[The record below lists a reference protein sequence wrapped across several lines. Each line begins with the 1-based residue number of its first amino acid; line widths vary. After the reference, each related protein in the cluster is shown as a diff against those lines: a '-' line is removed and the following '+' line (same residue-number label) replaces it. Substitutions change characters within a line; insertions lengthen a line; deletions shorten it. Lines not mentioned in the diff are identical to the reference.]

1 MGLRARASIRKGRC
15 IVTDVQSAD
24 IPGEIEVECQ
34 RFRGRAAVVT
44 GAAKGVGVAIA
55 RRLAQEGAD
64 VLIADINKDGAVWS
78 ACRLAQETG
87 RRIVAFA
94 GDLSQP
100 NVAEDMVRRALDE
113 FGRVDALVNNAAALI
128 RMRLVD
134 FTEELLQLA
143 VNGNMWTTLRCSRAV
158 LPTMIAQ
165 NYGRIVNIGGE
176 AWRTGTP
183 FHTLLGGVGK
193 GSMIGLTATI
203 AGEVG
208 GNGITVNCVS
218 PSGIAV
224 VLGDQGPGGGALN
237 PVWNPP
243 DCTKELARIAASRAY
258 GIPRSAHPSEIAAA
272 VAFLASPEAS
282 FITGQ
287 HLGVSGGRAML

>member
-1 MGLRARASIRKGRC
+1 MTVAQPS
-15 IVTDVQSAD
+15 S
-24 IPGEIEVECQ
+24 IPGEVQVECH
-34 RFRGRAAVVT
+34 RFRGRAAIVT

-64 VLIADINKDGAVWS
+64 VLIADINKDGATYS
-78 ACRLAQETG
+78 ARKLSEETG

-94 GDLSQP
+94 GDLSQVG
-100 NVAEDMVRRALDE
+100 VAEDMVQRALDD
-113 FGRVDALVNNAAALI
+113 FGRVDALINNAAALI

-158 LPTMIAQ
+158 LPAMTAQ

-183 FHTLLGGVGK
+183 FHTLVGGVGK

-208 GNGITVNCVS
+208 EQGITVNCVS
-218 PSGIAV
+218 PSGISV
-224 VLGDQGPGGGALN
+224 VPADQGPGDGALN
-237 PVWNPP
+237 PAWNPP
-243 DCTKELARIAASRAY
+243 EAAKELARIAASRAY
-258 GIPRSAHPSEIAAA
+258 GIPRNAHPSEIAAA

-287 HLGVSGGRAML
+287 HIGVSGGRAML

>member
-1 MGLRARASIRKGRC
+1 MNS
-15 IVTDVQSAD
+15 VQSPSA
-24 IPGEIEVECQ
+24 PAEIEVQCQ
-34 RFRGRAAVVT
+34 RFHGRAVIVT

-64 VLIADINKDGAVWS
+64 VLIADIVKDGAIHS
-78 ACRLAQETG
+78 AQKLAQETG
-87 RRIVAFA
+87 RRIVAFV
-94 GDLSQP
+94 GDLSQAG
-100 NVAEDMVRRALDE
+100 VAEDMVRRARDE

-128 RMRLVD
+128 RMRLID
-134 FTEELLQLA
+134 FTEELMQQA

-158 LPTMIAQ
+158 LPTMMAQ
-165 NYGRIVNIGGE
+165 RYGRIVNIGGE

-208 GNGITVNCVS
+208 EHGITVNCVS
-218 PSGIAV
+218 PSAIAV
-224 VLGDQGPGGGALN
+224 VPSDQGGAPN
-237 PVWNPP
+237 PSWTPP
-243 DCTKELARIAASRAY
+243 DVAKELARIAAARAY

>member
-1 MGLRARASIRKGRC
+1 M
-15 IVTDVQSAD
+15 TDNQANP
-24 IPGEIEVECQ
+24 IPGEVQVECQ
-34 RFRGRAAVVT
+34 RFRGRAAIVT

-64 VLIADINKDGAVWS
+64 VLLADINKDGAAYS
-78 ACRLAQETG
+78 ARKLSEETG
-87 RRIVAFA
+87 RHVEAFG

-100 NVAEDMVRRALDE
+100 GVAEDMVQRALDK

-158 LPTMIAQ
+158 LPTMTAQ
-165 NYGRIVNIGGE
+165 HYGRIVNIGGE

-208 GNGITVNCVS
+208 EHGITVNCVS
-218 PSGIAV
+218 PSAIAV
-224 VLGDQGPGGGALN
+224 VPSDQGPGSGALN

-243 DCTKELARIAASRAY
+243 DVANELARIAASRAY

-272 VAFLASPEAS
+272 VAFLASSEAS
-282 FITGQ
+282 FVTGQ
-287 HLGVSGGRAML
+287 HIGVSGGRAML

>member
-1 MGLRARASIRKGRC
+1 M
-15 IVTDVQSAD
+15 TNVQSSSME
-24 IPGEIEVECQ
+24 GEVEVRCD
-34 RFRGRAAVVT
+34 RFEGRAVIVT

-64 VLIADINKDGAVWS
+64 VLLADIAKDSVVNRAEK
-78 ACRLAQETG
+78 LAQETG
-87 RRIVAFA
+87 RRILAFA

-100 NVAEDMVRRALDE
+100 GVADDMVQLAVHQ
-113 FGRVDALVNNAAALI
+113 FGRVDVLVNNAAALI

-134 FTEELLQLA
+134 FTEELLQQA

-158 LPTMIAQ
+158 LPAMTTQ
-165 NYGRIVNIGGE
+165 HYGRIVNIGGE

-193 GSMIGLTATI
+193 GSMIGLTTTI
-203 AGEVG
+203 AGEVAEQ
-208 GNGITVNCVS
+208 GITVNCVS
-218 PSGIAV
+218 PSAIAV
-224 VLGDQGPGGGALN
+224 VPSDQTPNGSAPNLA
-237 PVWNPP
+237 WNPP
-243 DCTKELARIAASRAY
+243 DVSKELARIAAARAY

-272 VAFLASPEAS
+272 VAFFASPEAS

-287 HLGVSGGRAML
+287 HIGVSGGRAMV

>member
-1 MGLRARASIRKGRC
+1 MTA
-15 IVTDVQSAD
+15 VQSTS
-24 IPGEIEVECQ
+24 IPGEVQVECQ
-34 RFRGRAAVVT
+34 RFRGRAAIVT

-64 VLIADINKDGAVWS
+64 VLIADIAKDGAVHS
-78 ACRLAQETG
+78 AGKLEEETG

-100 NVAEDMVRRALDE
+100 GVAEDMVRRAVDE

-134 FTEELLQLA
+134 FTEELLQQA
-143 VNGNMWTTLRCSRAV
+143 VNGNMWTTLRSSRAV

-165 NYGRIVNIGGE
+165 RYGRIVNIGGE

-208 GNGITVNCVS
+208 EQGITVNCVS
-218 PSGIAV
+218 PSAIAV
-224 VLGDQGPGGGALN
+224 VSSDQGPGGGAPN
-237 PVWNPP
+237 PAWNPP
-243 DCTKELARIAASRAY
+243 DVTQELARIAASRAY

-272 VAFLASPEAS
+272 VAFLASSEAS
-282 FITGQ
+282 FVTGQ
-287 HLGVSGGRAML
+287 HIGVSGGRAML

>member
-1 MGLRARASIRKGRC
+1 MGVGAGAGIRKGRC
-15 IVTDVQSAD
+15 AVTQASSAALQGEVQ
-24 IPGEIEVECQ
+24 VQCR
-34 RFRGRAAVVT
+34 RFEGQAVIVT

-55 RRLAQEGAD
+55 RRFAQEGAD
-64 VLIADINKDGAVWS
+64 ILIADIAREGALLS
-78 ACRLAQETG
+78 ARKLSEETG
-87 RRIVAFA
+87 RRVIAFA

-100 NVAEDMVRRALDE
+100 GEAEAMVQRAIDE
-113 FGRVDALVNNAAALI
+113 FGRVDVLVNNAAALI

-134 FTEELLQLA
+134 FTEELLQQA

-158 LPTMIAQ
+158 LPTMMARR
-165 NYGRIVNIGGE
+165 YGRIVNLGGE

-193 GSMIGLTATI
+193 GSMVGLTATI

-208 GNGITVNCVS
+208 EDGITVNCVS
-218 PSGIAV
+218 PSAISV
-224 VLGDQGPGGGALN
+224 VSSDQGPGGGGPN
-237 PVWNPP
+237 PAWTPP
-243 DCTKELARIAASRAY
+243 EVAKELSRIAAAKAY

-287 HLGVSGGRAML
+287 HIGVSGGRAML